1 MVKVIE
7 LELEKPSIKGDNPV
21 CWKCG
26 RPALEHCYSNAGR
39 REVFIS
45 GICEECFDKMFA
57 EEEEETEF

>member
-1 MVKVIE
+1 MTLVDKE
-7 LELEKPSIKGDNPV
+7 NNPICIV
-21 CWKCG
+21 CH